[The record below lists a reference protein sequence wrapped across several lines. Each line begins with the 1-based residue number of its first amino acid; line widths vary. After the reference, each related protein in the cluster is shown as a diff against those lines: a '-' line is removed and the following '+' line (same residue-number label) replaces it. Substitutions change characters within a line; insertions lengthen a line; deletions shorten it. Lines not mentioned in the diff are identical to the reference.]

1 MGTIAEVSRRLTNF
15 DYLFNINGMIAF
27 SRVKARVPG
36 GPVKSLALAV
46 LVTLTLSACKEEAA
60 KPEPQ
65 TLTDEAIGRYC
76 GMMLAEH
83 EGPKGQVFIQ
93 GIPEPLWFS
102 SVRDAVAFTLLPEEP
117 KDIAAIYV
125 SDMGAAAS
133 WADPGP
139 NNWTDARTAS
149 FVIGGTA
156 EGGMGGAEAVP
167 FADKARAETFA
178 AETGGR
184 VVTFDA
190 IPSDYVLGDQEPNPL
205 GEEEPHDHGN

>member
-1 MGTIAEVSRRLTNF
+1 M
-15 DYLFNINGMIAF
+15 
-27 SRVKARVPG
+27 
-36 GPVKSLALAV
+36 KSLALAV
-46 LVTLTLSACKEEAA
+46 LVALLLSACKEEAA

-93 GIPEPLWFS
+93 GISEPLWFS

-125 SDMGAAAS
+125 SDMGAAVS
-133 WADPGP
+133 WADPGSD
-139 NNWTDARTAS
+139 NWTDARTAS
-149 FVIGGTA
+149 FVIGSSA

-167 FADKARAETFA
+167 FADRARAETFA
-178 AETGGR
+178 AETGGQ
-184 VVTFDA
+184 VVPFDA
-190 IPSDYVLGDQEPNPL
+190 IPPEYVLGDREPGPSA
-205 GEEEPHDHGN
+205 EEKPHHGN